1 MGSTL
6 HTPPVDRVLAELA
19 RRAQSED
26 PPAIARMRV
35 HEEQLGRRVYG
46 RERGAVYGLAPL
58 SITPE
63 VGELLYV
70 LAMAARVRTI
80 VEFGASLGFSTI
92 HLAAA
97 ARDLGGARVI
107 TTEMEPE
114 KARLAR
120 QNLAD
125 AGLDDLVDLREGDA
139 LITLADVDEVDLLF
153 LDGWNNL
160 YLPVLDLLGAG
171 AVCRRAGRCGPERG
185 RSGTG
190 PLLPADGRS
199 GLRLRLGRRAPG
211 RRRGGVGADL
221 VRSVDAQALVPERQ
235 LIAGTE
241 PAAADVLPVQAR
253 PVGRVEVLNDP
264 AAVAEREP
272 GVRRDTVSS
281 ATTTSQLGWR
291 PITSSSCPPAQSSA
305 SRMPGSPAPAPA
317 RGRCRSAV
325 SVWSALRRPG
335 LPEAR
340 RVRSPTSRAGSISTA
355 AKSSSSRWASVRSL
369 SSPSA

>member
-1 MGSTL
+1 M
-6 HTPPVDRVLAELA
+6 
-19 RRAQSED
+19 
-26 PPAIARMRV
+26 
-35 HEEQLGRRVYG
+35 YG
-46 RERGAVYGLAPL
+46 RDRGAIYGLAPL

-70 LAMAARVRTI
+70 LAMAARARTI

-139 LITLADVDEVDLLF
+139 LSTLADVDEGDLLF

-160 YLPVLDLLGAG
+160 YLPVLDLLDPALSTGALVV
-171 AVCRRAGRCGPERG
+171 ADLSAG
-185 RSGTG
+185 RSGAG
-190 PLLPADGRS
+190 PLLPADARS
-199 GLRLRLGRRAPG
+199 GERLRLGRRAPG
-211 RRRGGVGADL
+211 RRRGRLGADL

-235 LIAGTE
+235 LIAGAQ
-241 PAAADVLPVQAR
+241 PAAADVLPVQAG

-264 AAVAEREP
+264 AAVAEGEP
-272 GVRRDTVSS
+272 GVAARHGLAGHHDV
-281 ATTTSQLGWR
+281 A
-291 PITSSSCPPAQSSA
+291 A
-305 SRMPGSPAPAPA
+305 RMAPDHKLLAPAGPVQREQDA
-317 RGRCRSAV
+317 RFARAGAGTRSLQELGQRLEP
-325 SVWSALRRPG
+325 LRRPG
-335 LPEAR
+335 PPEAR
-340 RVRSPTSRAGSISTA
+340 RVRSPTSRAGSISTS

-369 SSPSA
+369 SRPSA